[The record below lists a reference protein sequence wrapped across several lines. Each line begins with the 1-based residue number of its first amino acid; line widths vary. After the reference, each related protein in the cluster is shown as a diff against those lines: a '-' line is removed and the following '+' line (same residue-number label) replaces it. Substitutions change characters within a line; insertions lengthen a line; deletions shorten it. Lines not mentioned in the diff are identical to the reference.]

1 MSISLKEKDVKKNC
15 LSIKVLFS
23 HGNGDNTSSRE
34 TNVEIPVNRK
44 DLIEKI
50 MKETFSFIKDIER
63 KVSLGVDIDDMD
75 LNIDIDKCNR
85 DIAFFDVEGINVMIG
100 LDTDNYSSYL
110 CYAKP
115 YYALFEYFDEDGKCF
130 TVKL

>member
-1 MSISLKEKDVKKNC
+1 
-15 LSIKVLFS
+15 
-23 HGNGDNTSSRE
+23 
-34 TNVEIPVNRK
+34 
-44 DLIEKI
+44 

-100 LDTDNYSSYL
+100 LDTDNYSSDL

-115 YYALFEYFDEDGKCF
+115 YYALFEYFNEDGKCF